1 MDVTAPNMILG
12 WNNKGLKIPKNIA
25 VSDQTYFL
33 PTLDMVTK
41 EIFPKYWQWL
51 ASLKLTKWVH
61 KWDCDNFAE
70 AFKMFSCGYYQQ
82 QIESNAEGISVGI
95 IHYKALL
102 RAENNTRGG
111 HAINVIFINNNNNL
125 DIIFIEPQNGKIL
138 NLTEEEKNSIWL
150 LYV

>member
-1 MDVTAPNMILG
+1 MDITAQNMIIG
-12 WNNKGLKIPKNIA
+12 WTTKGLKIPRNIA
-25 VSDQTYFL
+25 VADQNYYL
-33 PTLDMVTK
+33 PTLEQVQN

-51 ASLKLTKWVH
+51 GSLRLTRWVH

-82 QIESNAEGISVGI
+82 IIESQADGISVGI

-102 RAENNTRGG
+102 RAESNTRGG
-111 HAINVIFINNNNNL
+111 HAINVVFINNNNNL

-138 NLTEEEKNSIWL
+138 NLTQEEKDSIWL

>member
-1 MDVTAPNMILG
+1 MDVAAPNMILG
-12 WNNKGLKIPKNIA
+12 WTNNSLKIPKNIA

-70 AFKMFSCGYYQQ
+70 AFHVFACGYYEQ
-82 QIESNAEGISVGI
+82 QIESNAEGIGI
-95 IHYKALL
+95 GIVHYKAIL
-102 RAENNTRGG
+102 RAENNTTGG
-111 HAINVIFINNNNNL
+111 HAINTLILNNNNNIQVAFL
-125 DIIFIEPQNGKIL
+125 EPQNGRIL
-138 NLTEEEKNSIWL
+138 NLTQQEKDSMWL
-150 LYV
+150 LYI

>member
-12 WNNKGLKIPKNIA
+12 WTNNGLKIPKNIA

-70 AFKMFSCGYYQQ
+70 AFHVFACGYYDQ
-82 QIESNAEGISVGI
+82 QIESNSEGIGI
-95 IHYKALL
+95 GIVHYKAIL
-102 RAENNTRGG
+102 RAENNTTGG
-111 HAINVIFINNNNNL
+111 HAINTLILNNNNNIQVAFL
-125 DIIFIEPQNGKIL
+125 EPQNGRIL
-138 NLTEEEKNSIWL
+138 NLTQQEKDSMWL
-150 LYV
+150 LYI

>member
-1 MDVTAPNMILG
+1 MDVTAQNMILG
-12 WNNKGLKIPKNIA
+12 WTNKGLKIPKNIA
-25 VSDQTYFL
+25 VSDRTYFL
-33 PTLDMVTK
+33 PTLDTVTK

-61 KWDCDNFAE
+61 RWDCDNFAE

-82 QIESNAEGISVGI
+82 QIESNAEGIGI
-95 IHYKALL
+95 GIVHYKAIR
-102 RAENNTRGG
+102 RAENNTSGG
-111 HAINVIFINNNNNL
+111 HAINVIFINNNNDL